1 MNRLMTVV
9 LMTVML
15 AGAAE
20 HAAAASWQLPQPSGG
35 KLTLTVTDTIIRIV
49 TSSERIE
56 IPITQVQSLHVT
68 TRYLDPTE
76 SQNQFGAI
84 ASSGAILVKLYDST
98 KNPDA

>member
-35 KLTLTVTDTIIRIV
+35 TLTLTIHECGLMR
-49 TSSERIE
+49 SSPR
-56 IPITQVQSLHVT
+56 VM
-68 TRYLDPTE
+68 
-76 SQNQFGAI
+76 
-84 ASSGAILVKLYDST
+84 
-98 KNPDA
+98 DAPVRP